1 MTPPRKPDCVKRF
14 EGETRPSRLRPAV
27 AGGGIMPPPEPTAM
41 VGSSPIASEIWSR
54 LAPPLEQAGVLTV
67 LDEPLFGGLCTT
79 LAFVA
84 EAHALLLE
92 DGVVIDQAVGNG
104 GRRVAKHPA
113 AQVYRDMMG
122 LAQRLARE
130 FGLTFSARA

>member
-1 MTPPRKPDCVKRF
+1 
-14 EGETRPSRLRPAV
+14 
-27 AGGGIMPPPEPTAM
+27 
-41 VGSSPIASEIWSR
+41 
-54 LAPPLEQAGVLTV
+54 V

-84 EAHALLLE
+84 EAHALLLKE
-92 DGVVIDQAVGNG
+92 GIVVDQTVGNG

-113 AQVYRDMMG
+113 AQIYRDMMG

-130 FGLTFSARA
+130 FGLSYSARELLALSLGEPMDELERIINGK